1 MALRA
6 YWSYLDNDNMPSI
19 RIDRDVH
26 GEQMFYVGMMVR
38 IGAVRR

>member
-1 MALRA
+1 
-6 YWSYLDNDNMPSI
+6 MPSI